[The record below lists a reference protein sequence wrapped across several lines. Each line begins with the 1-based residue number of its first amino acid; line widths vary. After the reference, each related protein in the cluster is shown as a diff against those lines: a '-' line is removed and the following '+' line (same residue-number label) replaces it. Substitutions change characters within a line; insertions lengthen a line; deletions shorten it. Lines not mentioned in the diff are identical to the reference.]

1 MGYSDSKSAPKRR
14 AGTLVSSS
22 PIRNGENITKSQTQL
37 SDCTRVTTKNTSMMS
52 NVPPRYSS
60 LFFLPHS
67 GKGKRAGGH
76 REDHEVVSVEG
87 ASLTSSQKS
96 LSSLGLRLQLPL
108 TQGMPACQVTSV
120 VSNSLHAHGLE
131 PTRLLCPWGFSRQ
144 EYWSGL
150 PCPPPGDL
158 LNPGIKPMSLMSPAL
173 ADGFFTTSTTTM
185 ARYSYL

>member
-22 PIRNGENITKSQTQL
+22 PIRNGENIAKSQTQL